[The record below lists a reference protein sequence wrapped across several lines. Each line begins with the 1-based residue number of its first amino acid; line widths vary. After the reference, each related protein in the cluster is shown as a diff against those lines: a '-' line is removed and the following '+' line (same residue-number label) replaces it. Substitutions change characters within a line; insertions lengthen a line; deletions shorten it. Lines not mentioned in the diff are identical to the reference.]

1 MKFICDGLPQ
11 KINLIHAAVFQSS
24 YKLCCIDANIVLHK
38 YKLIIVS
45 VTYQQINKGE
55 HKMKFVKYENFAA
68 IKKYIWTENMSKKDQ
83 DLSLLF

>member
-1 MKFICDGLPQ
+1 ML
-11 KINLIHAAVFQSS
+11 HR
-24 YKLCCIDANIVLHK
+24 YIVLHK

-45 VTYQQINKGE
+45 VTYQQINKGV

-83 DLSLLF
+83 DLSLLFLKKIQFLFFVIQEYCQ